1 VLISGTPSIQITP
14 GATVRIGDNVV
25 LNSNDRGYHAAMYA
39 PVKLLAAKPGA
50 VISIG
55 PNTQVFGSCF
65 HAYDAITI
73 GKNCLIAAN
82 TNIFDAHGHKFS
94 FDDVSNRVR
103 TTGAPADA

>member
-1 VLISGTPSIQITP
+1 
-14 GATVRIGDNVV
+14 
-25 LNSNDRGYHAAMYA
+25 MYA

-82 TNIFDAHGHKFS
+82 TNIFDAHAHKLKF
-94 FDDVSNRVR
+94 FFVSNRES